1 MDFFSIGP
9 LAATIYFVICWAELI
24 IIIWMISVNKSNKSL
39 EKSIEEFR
47 KILIESYIISMKKE
61 DGEAFF
67 KDNKEYIEKN
77 KNIKEVCEKNILA
90 KIEEIVDK
98 LIKHDKRFFLQNKEM
113 KSTLS
118 RLIGNRRIDKDDP
131 QFSRRKI
138 DYYGEEMS
146 EDIDSD
152 DDGYKGL

>member
-98 LIKHDKRFFLQNKEM
+98 LIKHDKRFFLQSKEM